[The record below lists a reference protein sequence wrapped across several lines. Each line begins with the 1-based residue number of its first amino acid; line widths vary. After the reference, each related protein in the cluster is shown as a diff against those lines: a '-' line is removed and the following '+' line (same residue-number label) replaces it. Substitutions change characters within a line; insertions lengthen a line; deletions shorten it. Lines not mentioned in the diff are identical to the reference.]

1 MANTP
6 LFSIVIPAYN
16 RASYIGK
23 TLQSV
28 LNQSCRDFEVL
39 VVDDGSSDNTADVI
53 SAFDH
58 PCIKYFKK
66 ENGERGAARN
76 YGIRYASG
84 KYVTF
89 LDSDDLLRENH
100 LEEAKIFLEEE
111 PNANV
116 FHLGYDIINPAGK
129 ILTKWKKL
137 PNPINRKLVEGN
149 FLSCLGVFAK
159 REILLAVPF
168 NEDRAL
174 SGSEDYELWVRLA
187 SRYEIQTKNVST
199 ACLVNHESR
208 SVLQINPEKFAKRI
222 FLFKEYLKKD
232 KDVVTTYGP
241 HFREMFAYKDLYAAL
256 HLAISKNKKSGLHSL
271 WLAVSRYPRIV
282 SNYRFWV
289 VIKKIVLN

>member
-1 MANTP
+1 MANAP
-6 LFSIVIPAYN
+6 FFSIVIPAYN

-28 LNQSCRDFEVL
+28 LNQSCKDFEVL
-39 VVDDGSSDNTADVI
+39 VVDDGSADNTGEVVA
-53 SAFDH
+53 AFH
-58 PCIKYFKK
+58 NPCVKYFKK

-76 YGIRYASG
+76 YGVRQASG

-89 LDSDDLLRENH
+89 LDSDDLLRINH
-100 LEEAKIFLEEE
+100 LEQAKLFLEEH
-111 PNANV
+111 PGADI
-116 FHLGYDIINPAGK
+116 FHLGYDIVDPKGK

-149 FLSCLGVFAK
+149 FLSCLGVFAR
-159 REILLAVPF
+159 REILLAIPF

-187 SRYEIQTKNVST
+187 SKYEIKTKNVST
-199 ACLVNHESR
+199 ACLVNHDSR
-208 SVLQINPEKFAKRI
+208 SVLQINPEKFKQRI

-232 KDVVTTYGP
+232 KDVVAIYGR
-241 HFREMFAYKDLYAAL
+241 HFKQMFAYKDLYAAL
-256 HLAISKNKKSGLHSL
+256 HLAISNNKKSGLHSL
-271 WLAVSRYPRIV
+271 WLAVSKYPGIIG
-282 SNYRFWV
+282 NYRFWV